1 MFVCLFVLGVCLCV
15 SMSAT
20 AKLCRQGFFRIFWK
34 KKSIESYGSVE
45 HVQMTTPIKMFLCLF
60 FLCSTHTGRTLLGES
75 NGKEK
80 LNLHKNWWRWL
91 LHFKDSFIFGAE
103 IGFRYCSGDIVKE
116 DHSEVVR
123 WRGANRRCHCFFFE
137 QCEANNLFCFA
148 IPACEQKIGPELL
161 KWKPLIMVS
170 FVRRA

>member
-1 MFVCLFVLGVCLCV
+1 MSTTVSLTQTSATPQKLSLLGRYLRIFKKKNQWILWISWTHSWTHIKMCLF
-15 SMSAT
+15 
-20 AKLCRQGFFRIFWK
+20 
-34 KKSIESYGSVE
+34 
-45 HVQMTTPIKMFLCLF
+45 LF
-60 FLCSTHTGRTLLGES
+60 FLFLLCGTHTGRTLLWES
-75 NGKEK
+75 DRKEK

-103 IGFRYCSGDIVKE
+103 IAFRYCCGDIVKE

-123 WRGANRRCHCFFFE
+123 WRGANRRCQCFFFQ

-148 IPACEQKIGPELL
+148 IPAREQKIGPELL
-161 KWKPLIMVS
+161 KWKPLIKVS